1 MSGMPSLHAIDAAEY
16 AAIEATIG
24 GTERGQQFLAEHARR
39 ARATEIQSV
48 LSAVERLERVVTADR
63 SVDAVGTLRGDL
75 LEMAEAISRT
85 KAEITA
91 ISIPGADQT
100 RLATASQALDA
111 IIRATEQATSDILG
125 AAEAVQEA
133 AWTLRERGA
142 DAQACDALDRH
153 ATAIYTACSFQDLT
167 AQRTARI
174 VYTLRYL
181 EDRITSMMA
190 IWGDELARIPPPPE
204 TKHETAPVEEDL
216 CQIDVDR
223 YIAMTVPAV
232 TAAAIAAQPGS
243 PALHEDIVFVPV
255 SPRPETAGPAD
266 LPPAPLWSEE
276 APGEAEA
283 AAIEPAA
290 DLSFDLTLE
299 PVADLAVEAPADPEE
314 TKAGPAGAGFA
325 QAMTA
330 SSADSLFEF
339 VIPDAEPMSLS
350 ALDALPAEE
359 RLALFA

>member
-125 AAEAVQEA
+125 AAEAGQEA
-133 AWTLRERGA
+133 AWTLR
-142 DAQACDALDRH
+142 
-153 ATAIYTACSFQDLT
+153 FQDRT

-174 VYTLRYL
+174 IYTLRYL

>member
-133 AWTLRERGA
+133 AWTLRERNVE
-142 DAQACDALDRH
+142 
-153 ATAIYTACSFQDLT
+153 

-174 VYTLRYL
+174 IYTLRYL